1 MDTITHARDLF
12 TDYRLRHPVA
22 TTILGVTAILVALGL
37 VRRHRRGQRS
47 LAANLFWFWP
57 VKFMAYTLVVAVV
70 FTAAAI
76 YLLPRGYR
84 WVQAKWEARR

>member
-12 TDYRLRHPVA
+12 TDYRLRHPVV

-37 VRRHRRGQRS
+37 VRRHRRAQRS
-47 LAANLFWFWP
+47 LAANLLWFWP

-70 FTAAAI
+70 FSAAAI
-76 YLLPRGYR
+76 YLFPRGYR
-84 WVQAKWEARR
+84 WVQAKWAAR